1 MSKATLG
8 LEEVLHFTLIDVSH
22 NSLHCQT
29 WQQHKWLIAL
39 ILLVW
44 YRISITRSV
53 GAFCSSLF
61 LVFFFCHNHAPAPMA
76 CGKLMYQVPH
86 LSKSTVILSSY
97 LSSNAFRNLQCVNK
111 ESEQAAMFATQWLKL
126 CALYYSIKY
135 SSPLLELFT

>member
-53 GAFCSSLF
+53 GFFCSFLF
-61 LVFFFCHNHAPAPMA
+61 LGFFFVIIMLQPLWHVESLCTKFLTCQRAQLSCLPTSAVMHSEICSVSRKNQNKQQCLLHN
-76 CGKLMYQVPH
+76 G
-86 LSKSTVILSSY
+86 
-97 LSSNAFRNLQCVNK
+97 
-111 ESEQAAMFATQWLKL
+111 
-126 CALYYSIKY
+126 
-135 SSPLLELFT
+135 